1 MACMSSTTYNVTLTH
16 LEASGSQ
23 AITYEEFAD
32 LIYGPRLAVG
42 DSPQEAQDCS
52 AGEC

>member
-1 MACMSSTTYNVTLTH
+1 MSYLAKFGNDCH

>member
-1 MACMSSTTYNVTLTH
+1 MEASGSQWKPV
-16 LEASGSQ
+16 EASGSQ
-23 AITYEEFAD
+23 AVTYEEFAD